1 MFTSEVVLMWRH
13 MWLLVLVG
21 EEGFIEQKASRQ
33 RRREEKKEK
42 KDSFKSFIDTSDI
55 DIMKVSVMS
64 YVICRCMC
72 NYCGRFKCFLMSL

>member
-1 MFTSEVVLMWRH
+1 M
-13 MWLLVLVG
+13 LVG

-42 KDSFKSFIDTSDI
+42 KESFKSFIDTSDI

-64 YVICRCMC
+64 YVICRCMW
-72 NYCGRFKCFLMSL
+72 NYCGGIICFPISL